1 MVYRTHNL
9 GELRLKNIGEVVT
22 LSGWVDTKRNVS
34 TSLTFI
40 DLRDR
45 EGKTQIVFNNELL
58 SEKILEETQKLKSES
73 VIRVVGEVKE
83 RSNKNL
89 NIPTGEIE
97 VFAKEVEILNACD
110 TLPFQISG
118 VDDNLSENMR
128 LTYRYLDIRRSKMLN
143 NLKMRHR
150 MIMSIRNYMDKA
162 DFLDVDTPV
171 LTKSTPEG
179 ARDFLVPSR
188 TNPGTFYA
196 LPQSPQLFKQLL
208 MIGGVEKYF
217 QIAKCF
223 RDEDL
228 RADRQPEFT
237 QLDIEMSFVEKED
250 VMNEI
255 EGLAKYVFKN
265 VTGEEANYTFQRMP
279 YAEAMDRFGSDK
291 PDLRF
296 GVELKDLS
304 DIVKN
309 SSFNAFSSTVQNG
322 GLVKAVVAPNANEK
336 FSRKIISEYE
346 EYVKTYFG
354 AKGLAYIKLTADEIT
369 SPIAKFLSENEVKAI
384 IEKTEAKT
392 GDVIFIVADKKK
404 VVASALGALRL
415 KIGKDLDLIN
425 KDDFKFLWVVDFPM
439 FDYDEEEQRYKAEH
453 HPFTSIKAEDLD
465 KFLAGQTEDI
475 RTNTYDLVLNGS
487 EIGGGSIRI
496 FNPKIQS
503 MVFDRLGLSQEEAKA
518 KFGFFL
524 DAFKY
529 GAPPHGGLAFGID
542 RWLMVML
549 KEESIRDVIP
559 FPKTNKGQCLM
570 TEAPNTVD
578 EKQLEELFIKS
589 TYKK

>member
-1 MVYRTHNL
+1 MIYRTHNL
-9 GELRLKNIGEVVT
+9 GELRSKNIGEVVT

-58 SEKILEETQKLKSES
+58 SEKVLEEVQKLKSES
-73 VIRVVGEVKE
+73 VIKVVGEVKE
-83 RSNKNL
+83 RSNKNP
-89 NIPTGEIE
+89 NISTGEIE
-97 VFAKEVEILNACD
+97 VFAKEIEILNACD

-118 VDDNLSENMR
+118 IDNNLSENMR
-128 LTYRYLDIRRSKMLN
+128 LTYRYLDIRRNKMLN

-162 DFLDVDTPV
+162 GFLDVDTPV

-188 TNPGTFYA
+188 INPGTFYA

-336 FSRKIISEYE
+336 FSRKVISEYE

-354 AKGLAYIKLTADEIT
+354 AKGLAYIKLTADGIT
-369 SPIAKFLSENEVKAI
+369 SPITKFLSEDEMKAI
-384 IEKTEAKT
+384 IDKTEAKT

-404 VVASALGALRL
+404 VVHSALGALRL
-415 KIGKDLDLIN
+415 RIGKDLELIN

-589 TYKK
+589 TYEK